1 MQILLQVFQ
10 LVILRQTNLS
20 LWHFILSNEIPA
32 INPIT
37 NQASVRFQHI
47 VNPANPPVSKNIT
60 SNNVTTKIESA
71 ILNTIKIGDKTFA
84 TIGDTI
90 TYTTTITNTGNIP
103 ANNVIFSD
111 PLPSW
116 TQLLQ
121 DQLLMAL
128 HYHPLRLLTVL
139 A

>member
-1 MQILLQVFQ
+1 M
-10 LVILRQTNLS
+10 
-20 LWHFILSNEIPA
+20 
-32 INPIT
+32 
-37 NQASVRFQHI
+37 
-47 VNPANPPVSKNIT
+47 
-60 SNNVTTKIESA
+60 TTKIESA

-103 ANNVIFSD
+103 ANNAIFSD
-111 PLPSW
+111 PYHRGHN
-116 TQLLQ
+116 LLQ
-121 DQLLMAL
+121 DQLLLMAL